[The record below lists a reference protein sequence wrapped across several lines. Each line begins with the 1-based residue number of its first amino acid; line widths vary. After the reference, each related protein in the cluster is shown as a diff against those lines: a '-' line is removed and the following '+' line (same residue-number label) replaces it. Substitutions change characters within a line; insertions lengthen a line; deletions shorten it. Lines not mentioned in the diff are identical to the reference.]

1 MRRIILVIALTV
13 LSALWAAANSGPYR
27 ETHKTNMHKMDV
39 TGCVFGSA
47 GALTLVDAQGNTF
60 ELTGHKTDRL
70 EGRIGQRVHISGKT
84 WFDPEKPGAMSGKAG
99 AIRELHVSHILGA
112 SGERCAE

>member
-1 MRRIILVIALTV
+1 MRRIVLVIALTV
-13 LSALWAAANSGPYR
+13 LTSLWAGANSGPYR
-27 ETHKTNMHKMDV
+27 ETHKADMHKMDV

-47 GALTLVDAQGNTF
+47 GNLTLFDTQGNTF

-70 EGRIGQRVHISGKT
+70 EGRVGQRVHISGKT
-84 WFDPEKPGAMSGKAG
+84 WWDPEKPGAMAGKAG
-99 AIRELHVSHILGA
+99 AIHELHVSHILEA